1 MTLPEPG
8 DVALYHLDE
17 NGVDEIVEA
26 RVQVVAPAWTT
37 GTVPV
42 LVAIIG
48 RGYQRWVPLSLL
60 DFEGMDTP

>member
-1 MTLPEPG
+1 MTLPKPG

-17 NGVDEIVEA
+17 NGVDEVVHV
-26 RVQVVAPAWTT
+26 RVHTIAPPWTT

-48 RGYQRWVPLSLL
+48 RGDQRWVPLSLL
-60 DFEGMDTP
+60 DFEGVDVP